1 MIRIKKKFVSLSI
14 SFFILVILY
23 WQIDIVAIGEVLIRV
38 ELVWIATGLGMLIPI
53 TMLSALRLIWL
64 VPGNNQL
71 AYAESLRL
79 ILAASVMNMLL
90 PSKMGDVAKSVFMTS
105 KDGLSNV
112 QALSLVMFEKI
123 SDFLALLFWCVF
135 GLFLFPHDHWLLWG
149 LAIIILAG
157 LVFGIAMLISVHF
170 VQRFFRVICILVP
183 VRLEKKIARLE
194 EGWIEM
200 NHHIYGQKARFVGI
214 MFYSIF
220 LWLLHMVQFW
230 LFIQALNVFVPFIDN
245 LALTPLAILIGLMP
259 FTFAGIGTRDAAF
272 VFIYSSY
279 FTAATGAALGV
290 LATMRYVIP
299 AFFGIPFLYRY
310 MDTRIVK

>member
-1 MIRIKKKFVSLSI
+1 
-14 SFFILVILY
+14 
-23 WQIDIVAIGEVLIRV
+23 
-38 ELVWIATGLGMLIPI
+38 
-53 TMLSALRLIWL
+53 
-64 VPGNNQL
+64 
-71 AYAESLRL
+71 
-79 ILAASVMNMLL
+79 
-90 PSKMGDVAKSVFMTS
+90 
-105 KDGLSNV
+105 
-112 QALSLVMFEKI
+112 
-123 SDFLALLFWCVF
+123 
-135 GLFLFPHDHWLLWG
+135 
-149 LAIIILAG
+149 
-157 LVFGIAMLISVHF
+157 
-170 VQRFFRVICILVP
+170 
-183 VRLEKKIARLE
+183 
-194 EGWIEM
+194 M

-299 AFFGIPFLYRY
+299 ALFGIPFLARY
-310 MDTRIVK
+310 ISLLGVKVK